1 MLVRAVLSGV
11 VLRQVRG
18 RGWSEPESL
27 RALGG
32 ARPARGLR
40 PLGETVVAWCPPTHL
55 PGPLRAASPAPAA
68 VQLDLT
74 VSRPAELVTFRRLL
88 RRWAELHTTA
98 DHDADHVVIAVNAR
112 ISGAP
117 TRPMAGMRRGTSRDR
132 YMT

>member
-27 RALGG
+27 CARAV
-32 ARPARGLR
+32 PYLR
-40 PLGETVVAWCPPTHL
+40 EGFAHGETVVAWCPPTHL